1 MRTFKIFLICIVLIA
16 LAFGIGYGLGYLK
29 LKTAEKEW
37 VAAKAELQSKIGNL
51 EKELARA
58 KAREALWDISDAL
71 SQVLIHISE
80 KNFGLAAKALESLKE
95 TFTAIQP
102 NLNEEW
108 RAKFSFFLPAVEEIR
123 KEAENL
129 SPNAKKKIEDLRNLF
144 EQSLKSPRKG
154 VEGKKG

>member
-1 MRTFKIFLICIVLIA
+1 MRTFKIFLICLVLIV

-37 VAAKAELQSKIGNL
+37 TAAKAELQSKIGNL
-51 EKELARA
+51 GKELARA

>member
-37 VAAKAELQSKIGNL
+37 TAAKAELQSKIGNL
-51 EKELARA
+51 GKELARA

>member
-1 MRTFKIFLICIVLIA
+1 MRTFKTFLIFTVLII

-37 VAAKAELQSKIGNL
+37 TAARAELQSKVGNL

-58 KAREALWDISDAL
+58 KAREVLWDISDAL
-71 SQVLIHISE
+71 SQVLAHISE
-80 KNFGLAAKALESLKE
+80 KNFGLAAKALEGLKE
-95 TFTAIQP
+95 TFTAVQP
-102 NLNEEW
+102 NLTEEW
-108 RAKFSFFLPAVEEIR
+108 RAKFGFFLPAVEEIR

-129 SPNAKKKIEDLRNLF
+129 SPNSQKKIEDLKNLF
-144 EQSLKSPRKG
+144 EQSLKSSRKG